1 MTYMMLIIN
10 HYTLET
16 DIDRD
21 SYFWTLLLN
30 LPKHLL
36 TYIVET
42 DNENLRQ
49 AEMFE

>member
-1 MTYMMLIIN
+1 MMLIIN

-30 LPKHLL
+30 LPTEHLR
-36 TYIVET
+36 TYLYSTYVKVSAQINTAHE
-42 DNENLRQ
+42 
-49 AEMFE
+49 